1 MSSLP
6 GKASEWPSPVLT
18 GDPCGLPLLC
28 AVRGPG
34 KPSQAAR
41 RVPADH
47 EIRYP
52 AAQCGEARGLSPRGD
67 VGLPGPALSSL
78 APPFKGQGSQRPQP
92 HPVVALMTTEP
103 RTVRQGPKSCGLER
117 QAEEPSVC
125 LSVRPP
131 VWECSWALG
140 ARHQSTRSP
149 PGLLPR
155 LSRAWGAHSPEQ
167 PHGTGLGPGKGETP

>member
-67 VGLPGPALSSL
+67 VGLPGHDNIHSFQGLKSGYLCGSL
-78 APPFKGQGSQRPQP
+78 FYLP
-92 HPVVALMTTEP
+92 HVV
-103 RTVRQGPKSCGLER
+103 
-117 QAEEPSVC
+117 
-125 LSVRPP
+125 
-131 VWECSWALG
+131 
-140 ARHQSTRSP
+140 
-149 PGLLPR
+149 
-155 LSRAWGAHSPEQ
+155 
-167 PHGTGLGPGKGETP
+167 